1 MSCMRCIVSG
11 RVQGVW
17 FRETT
22 RTRALELGLSG
33 SAVNLP
39 DGTVEIIACGQD
51 AALQELQNWLWTGS
65 PMSRVER
72 VSCEPLPEQAP
83 PHGFRTG

>member
-1 MSCMRCIVSG
+1 MSCVRCIVSG

-22 RTRALELGLSG
+22 RSRAQELGITG

-39 DGTVEIIACGQD
+39 DGTVEVIACGEEE
-51 AALQELQNWLWTGS
+51 ALDGLCNWLWVGS
-65 PMSRVER
+65 PMSRVDH
-72 VSCEPLPEQAP
+72 VSCEFLPEQAP
-83 PHGFRTG
+83 APGFRTG

>member
-1 MSCMRCIVSG
+1 MSCIRCIVSG

-22 RTRALELGLSG
+22 RQQAQMLGISG

-39 DGTVEIIACGQD
+39 DGTVEVIACGME
-51 AALQELQNWLWTGS
+51 AALLELQDWLWTGS
-65 PMSRVER
+65 PMSRVKS
-72 VSCEPLPEQAP
+72 VSCEVLPDYVP
-83 PHGFRTG
+83 PAGFRTR